1 MDTFNIWRWW
11 VVFAVHHIYIYTYFE
26 GGPGRHGT
34 RFIETEVCVVKIVRC
49 AQGAPGSFWCISGWS
64 HKKDQLMAIQLS
76 NQKFRRCLETK
87 TAKLL
92 EFTGLSYRPKH
103 KIRTTKAIGMMYN
116 FTFFCRISHR
126 AQKNI
131 VSLLPQY
138 LDFSPKKRQVVVF
151 GCGRPEKNAFRG
163 SLISQLLYVYAPP
176 SREIFLLIRGNMSWQ
191 GIP

>member
-1 MDTFNIWRWW
+1 
-11 VVFAVHHIYIYTYFE
+11 
-26 GGPGRHGT
+26 
-34 RFIETEVCVVKIVRC
+34 
-49 AQGAPGSFWCISGWS
+49 
-64 HKKDQLMAIQLS
+64 MAIQLS
-76 NQKFRRCLETK
+76 NQNFRRCLETK

-138 LDFSPKKRQVVVF
+138 LDFSPKKGQVVVF
-151 GCGRPEKNAFRG
+151 GCGRPEKKF
-163 SLISQLLYVYAPP
+163 
-176 SREIFLLIRGNMSWQ
+176 FQ
-191 GIP
+191 GESH